1 MNVKTNKKPFSILMI
16 ILGAAL
22 VLTAILLGAFGME
35 NLKAVG
41 GVCIG
46 LGVVLITIF
55 GGQLFSIHAERKHP
69 EIYRKKNIEVND
81 ERNTTIRGKA
91 AVKVNNIFL
100 WMLFA
105 AILVFILL
113 DVELYIT
120 LVLACLIAGN
130 GVLNAVYINHY
141 NKQL

>member
-1 MNVKTNKKPFSILMI
+1 MNVKTNNKSLNILMI

-35 NLKAVG
+35 NLKALG

-46 LGVVLITIF
+46 LGVVLITTF
-55 GGQLFSIHAERKHP
+55 GGQIYGMYAERKHP
-69 EIYRKKNIEVND
+69 EIFRKKNIEVND

-91 AVKVNNIFL
+91 AVKVNNIFI

-130 GVLNAVYINHY
+130 GVLNAVFINHY

>member
-1 MNVKTNKKPFSILMI
+1 MNVKTNNKSFDILMI

-22 VLTAILLGAFGME
+22 VLTAILLGAFKLE

-46 LGVVLITIF
+46 LGVVLISIF
-55 GGQLFSIHAERKHP
+55 SSHLYLRHVETKHP
-69 EIYRKKNIEVND
+69 EILRKKNIEVND

-91 AVKVNNIFL
+91 AVKVNNIFI

-120 LVLACLIAGN
+120 LVLACLIAAN
-130 GVLNAVYINHY
+130 GVLNAFFINHY